1 MAFTAQALTLAQNY
15 QKELAQAYPYMLKF
29 GKLYQ
34 SPSNSLYNWTGAD
47 TIKIP
52 SITTS
57 GRVDSNRDTIA
68 TAQRNYNNS
77 WKTLTLENQR
87 KWSTLVHPMN
97 IDQSNFTAS
106 IVNITKVYN
115 ETQKF
120 PEMDAYCISKTFA
133 DWIALGKTA
142 DTTALDE
149 ATILSRFD
157 KMMEDMDEARVPVQG
172 RVLYVT
178 PAVKTMLKHASQV
191 TRQITAD
198 GNNDGVIKREVN
210 RLDEVE
216 IISVSSDLMK
226 TAYDFTSGWTP
237 AVGAK
242 QIHMVLIAPD
252 AVITPVSYQTVKLD
266 EPSAVTEGKYI
277 YFEESYED
285 VFVLPHKADAI
296 KFVTAA

>member
-1 MAFTAQALTLAQNY
+1 
-15 QKELAQAYPYMLKF
+15 
-29 GKLYQ
+29 
-34 SPSNSLYNWTGAD
+34 
-47 TIKIP
+47 
-52 SITTS
+52 
-57 GRVDSNRDTIA
+57 
-68 TAQRNYNNS
+68 
-77 WKTLTLENQR
+77 
-87 KWSTLVHPMN
+87 
-97 IDQSNFTAS
+97 
-106 IVNITKVYN
+106 
-115 ETQKF
+115 
-120 PEMDAYCISKTFA
+120 MDAYCISKTFA

-277 YFEESYED
+277 YFEESFED

>member
-191 TRQITAD
+191 TRQITAWPS
-198 GNNDGVIKREVN
+198 GQRK
-210 RLDEVE
+210 
-216 IISVSSDLMK
+216 
-226 TAYDFTSGWTP
+226 TSG
-237 AVGAK
+237 
-242 QIHMVLIAPD
+242 
-252 AVITPVSYQTVKLD
+252 ITLRRSRGT
-266 EPSAVTEGKYI
+266 
-277 YFEESYED
+277 
-285 VFVLPHKADAI
+285 
-296 KFVTAA
+296 